1 MKNRRGKLLV
11 MAMVL
16 GGGLLLW
23 RTGLFG
29 VFPTDRTLIWRLPV
43 SYGEVRKVELQVWG
57 GEELLKRSELE
68 YPTGIVGEPSLKVPL
83 AAGPHRAIANVW
95 LKNAEAS
102 IGFSAPFDPAAEET
116 IVIDMKKP

>member
-1 MKNRRGKLLV
+1 
-11 MAMVL
+11 MAAVL

-29 VFPTDRTLIWRLPV
+29 VFPTDRTLVWRLPV
-43 SYGEVRKVELQVWG
+43 SYGEVRKLELQVWG
-57 GEELLKRSELE
+57 EDELLKRSELE

-95 LKNAEAS
+95 LRDRNEAV
-102 IGFSAPFDPAAEET
+102 GFQAPFDPRADET
-116 IVIDMKKP
+116 VVVEMKKP